1 MQYFCLIFI
10 YLLCT
15 NTTIAQCNTTIASFP
30 YFENFEAGQ
39 GNFTTGGNNNDWAYG
54 TPSKNIIT
62 NAASG
67 TKCWIT
73 GGLTGNNYSNAAN
86 AWLQSPCFNFSSL
99 VNPQISFSVFW
110 ETERRFDG
118 ASFQFSTDGGSIW
131 QTLGT
136 INSNSN
142 CLGSNWFNFSPITSL
157 GIAGFSGTSLPTVGN
172 CEGTGGSD
180 GWVTAKHALTGLAGQ
195 TTVIFRFI
203 FGAGTACNSYNG
215 FAVDDIVIADAAPN
229 SANFLFTC
237 SSNNTVA
244 FTNTSSVCATGFSW
258 NFGDNS
264 SPSNTSS
271 AENPTHIFT
280 TPGIYQVLLTVTF
293 QNGLVATSNKTVTV
307 LNVSITIVQPIQC
320 FGNGNGQLMA
330 NVFGGNGLYNY
341 VWSTTPT
348 QTTSTAANLITGNYT
363 VSVSSPNACTI
374 NASFVLTQP
383 NQLIGSLSSA
393 NELCTQKNGAVSA
406 LITGGVLPY
415 TYSWNNG
422 SFNSTIN
429 NLSAGNYTINIRDA
443 RNCALTLFTNIKD
456 SINQLTLNFGNDTSF
471 CPGNEMVLN
480 AGNYNSYLWQDFSN
494 TAIFTVKKS
503 GIYFVKVTDADGC
516 SISDTI
522 KVNVDCSDIYFPS
535 AFSPNKDA
543 SNLNETFG
551 PIGNLQALTNFNM
564 QVYGRWGQLIFST
577 SNPFNKW
584 NGKQNNIDM
593 ELGIYVWKANYS
605 INNKPQQFKNGT
617 VMIIR

>member
-1 MQYFCLIFI
+1 MQYFCLIFT

-99 VNPQISFSVFW
+99 INPQISFSVFW

-195 TTVIFRFI
+195 TSVLFRFI

-215 FAVDDIVIADAAPN
+215 FAVDDIVITDAAPN

-237 SSNNTVA
+237 SRNNTVA

-280 TPGIYQVLLTVTF
+280 TPGTYQVLLTVTF

-363 VSVSSPNACTI
+363 VSVSSPNACTT
-374 NASFVLTQP
+374 NANIVLTQP
-383 NQLIGSLSSA
+383 NQLLGSLSSA

-422 SFNSTIN
+422 SFNSSIN

-480 AGNYNSYLWQDFSN
+480 AGNFHSYLWQDFSN
-494 TAIFTVKKS
+494 TDIFTVKKT
-503 GIYFVKVTDADGC
+503 GVYFVKVTDADGC
-516 SISDTI
+516 SFSDTI

-593 ELGIYVWKANYS
+593 DLGIYVWKANYS